1 MSAALEVCGL
11 VLPIG
16 GQTILHGVDIE
27 VPARGIVCILGSN
40 GVGKTTLLRT
50 IGGIYRNAQGDIK
63 VDGRSIINLPS
74 HRIVRAGVSQAPEG
88 RHIFGSMTVEENL
101 RIGAS
106 SRPAAEIAPT
116 LARVFA
122 LFPILR
128 ERVRQKAGSLSGG
141 EQQMLCIGRALM
153 AQPKL
158 LLMDE
163 PSLGLAPMVVRA
175 IFDLIGEIRRSGTAI
190 LLVEQ
195 NARAALRVADHAY
208 VMSEGRILM
217 GGTPAELQADDR
229 IAAAYLGGRTH

>member
-1 MSAALEVCGL
+1 MSAALEVRDL
-11 VLPIG
+11 ILPIG
-16 GQTILHGVDIE
+16 GQTILNGIDIE

-50 IGGIYRNAQGDIK
+50 IGGIYRDARGEIR
-63 VDGRSIINLPS
+63 VEGRSIINLPS
-74 HRIVRAGVSQAPEG
+74 HQIVRAGVSQAPEG

-106 SRPAAEIAPT
+106 SRPAAEIAT
-116 LARVFA
+116 SLAGVFA

-153 AQPKL
+153 ARPKL

-195 NARAALRVADHAY
+195 NAHAALRVADY
-208 VMSEGRILM
+208 SYIMSEGRILM
-217 GGTPAELQADDR
+217 GGTPAEIQADDR
-229 IAAAYLGGRTH
+229 IAA

>member
-1 MSAALEVCGL
+1 MSAALEVRDL
-11 VLPIG
+11 ILPIG
-16 GQTILHGVDIE
+16 GQTILNGIDIE

-50 IGGIYRNAQGDIK
+50 IGGIYRDARGEIR

-106 SRPAAEIAPT
+106 SRPSTEIAAS
-116 LARVFA
+116 LAGVFA

-153 AQPKL
+153 ARPKL

-195 NARAALRVADHAY
+195 NAHAALRVADY
-208 VMSEGRILM
+208 SYIMSEGRILM
-217 GGTPAELQADDR
+217 RGTPAELQADDR

>member
-1 MSAALEVCGL
+1 MSAALEVSGL

-16 GQTILHGVDIE
+16 GQTILHGVDIA

-50 IGGIYRNAQGDIK
+50 IGGIYRNARGDIR

-106 SRPAAEIAPT
+106 SRPAAEIAPA

>member
-1 MSAALEVCGL
+1 MSAALEVSGL

-16 GQTILHGVDIE
+16 GQTILHGVDIK

-50 IGGIYRNAQGDIK
+50 IGGIYRNARGEIK

-106 SRPAAEIAPT
+106 SRPTAEIAPA
-116 LARVFA
+116 LNRVFA

-163 PSLGLAPMVVRA
+163 PSLGLAPMVVRT

-217 GGTPAELQADDR
+217 SGTPAELQADDR